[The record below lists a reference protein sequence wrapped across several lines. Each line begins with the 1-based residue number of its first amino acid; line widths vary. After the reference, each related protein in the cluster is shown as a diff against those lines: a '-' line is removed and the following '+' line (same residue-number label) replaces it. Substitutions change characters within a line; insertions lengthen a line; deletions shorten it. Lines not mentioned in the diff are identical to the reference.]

1 MKPPPVT
8 EELQLVI
15 LHDPKCLPRVG
26 SAHVVVLPERRRRVF
41 VAEADQDFTS
51 SCALHVDMRGPV
63 FSRRRVDVHPER
75 PFFVDPNHVGS

>member
-1 MKPPPVT
+1 MKPSPFT

-15 LHDPKCLPRVG
+15 LHDPERLPRVG
-26 SAHVVVLPERRRRVF
+26 SAHVVVLPESGRRVF

-51 SCALHVDMRGPV
+51 LCALHVNMRRPV

-75 PFFVDPNHVGS
+75 PFFVDPNHVRS